1 MRIKPYQIKLII
13 FVSVILAVVIV
24 FYGTDA
30 KQHFTETKLRENIDK
45 FRDFLRANYIKSILI
60 YISAYSILA
69 AALPVASL
77 LLLAGGILF
86 GTFEGS
92 LYSMTAVALSS
103 AITFYFSRYFA
114 GNWIQQRF
122 GEKLEKFNENFR
134 KYGTWYLISVRFI
147 PIAPFCVLNLI
158 AGLTRV
164 HIHTFLWT
172 TCLGSI
178 PGVLIFTFIG
188 GQLV

>member
-1 MRIKPYQIKLII
+1 MRIKSYQIKLII
-13 FVSVILAVVIV
+13 FVSVILAVVV
-24 FYGTDA
+24 LFYATDA
-30 KQHFTETKLRENIDK
+30 KQYFNETALRENIDE
-45 FRDFLRANYIKSILI
+45 FRDFLKANYIKSIII
-60 YISAYSILA
+60 YIFAYAILA

-86 GTFEGS
+86 GTVQGS
-92 LYSMTAVALSS
+92 LYAMTAVALSS
-103 AITFYFSRYFA
+103 TITFYFSRYFA
-114 GNWIQQRF
+114 GNWIQHRF

-164 HIHTFLWT
+164 HIFTFLWT
-172 TCLGSI
+172 TCLASL
-178 PGVLIFTFIG
+178 PGVFIFTFIG
-188 GQLV
+188 GQLA